1 MEIITLVLFLYPV
14 IVYFNIIWNKSVK
27 VVINMCSHF
36 HFIYIVWRHHDVHK
50 PIFFETLQKPTI
62 ILNCTKHAVKEN
74 SCVCVIRKGSVL
86 YFRKSYLFICIYM

>member
-1 MEIITLVLFLYPV
+1 MEINTLVLFLYPV

-50 PIFFETLQKPTI
+50 PIFL
-62 ILNCTKHAVKEN
+62 KHYR
-74 SCVCVIRKGSVL
+74 SPQ
-86 YFRKSYLFICIYM
+86 LF